1 MMRRREFIT
10 LFGGAAWPLV
20 ARAQQAPTPVI
31 GFLHSASLEAR
42 RDQVV
47 SFRRGLSE
55 TGYVEGHNLM
65 IEYRW
70 AEGQYDRLPGLAT
83 DLVRR
88 SVAVIFAGS
97 LPAVLAARAAT
108 TTIPIVFTVGGDPVR
123 DGLVSSLNRPGG
135 NATGASLFFGEL
147 VAKRLEL
154 LRELVPGVTAI
165 AVLLNPNNP
174 NASTRLENVQA
185 AARTS
190 RQRVHVFN
198 AKSES
203 EIDSSFAAF
212 VQLGV
217 WRASRQRRS
226 FFESQRVQLL
236 TLAARHAVPAIY
248 DTRDYTTA
256 GGLMSYGASF
266 ADAYRRAGI
275 YVGRILKGEKPADLP
290 VVQPTK
296 FELAVNLKTAKAL
309 GLDRPGQP
317 PRPRRRGDRIA
328 AALAAICSRPV
339 LAHCCPVPK
348 RRHVRSWRKETYGR
362 WPRGQGLMWWTA
374 PAPGIEVP

>member
-1 MMRRREFIT
+1 MRRREFIT
-10 LFGGAAWPLV
+10 FLGGAAVAWPLA
-20 ARAQQAPTPVI
+20 ARAQQAAMPVI
-31 GFLHSASLEAR
+31 GFLHSASPEAR
-42 RDQVV
+42 RDHVV

-70 AEGQYDRLPGLAT
+70 AEGQYDRLPGLAA

-88 SVAVIFAGS
+88 PVAVIFAGS

-154 LRELVPGVTAI
+154 LRELVPRVTAI

-185 AARTS
+185 AAGTV

-198 AKSES
+198 ANSES
-203 EIDSSFAAF
+203 EIDTSFAAF
-212 VQLGV
+212 VQLGAGALLV
-217 WRASRQRRS
+217 SDDP

-248 DTRDYTTA
+248 DTRDYTAA
-256 GGLMSYGASF
+256 GGLISYGLSF
-266 ADAYRRAGI
+266 ADVSRQVGI
-275 YVGRILKGEKPADLP
+275 YVGRILKGEKPANLP

-309 GLDRPGQP
+309 NLTVPDSL
-317 PRPRRRGDRIA
+317 
-328 AALAAICSRPV
+328 LARADEV
-339 LAHCCPVPK
+339 
-348 RRHVRSWRKETYGR
+348 
-362 WPRGQGLMWWTA
+362 
-374 PAPGIEVP
+374 IE

>member
-1 MMRRREFIT
+1 MLLSRHTKRREFIAG
-10 LFGGAAWPLV
+10 LVGGAAWPLV
-20 ARAQQAPTPVI
+20 ARAQQPPTPVI

-154 LRELVPGVTAI
+154 LRELVP
-165 AVLLNPNNP
+165 
-174 NASTRLENVQA
+174 
-185 AARTS
+185 
-190 RQRVHVFN
+190 
-198 AKSES
+198 ES
-203 EIDSSFAAF
+203 PLS
-212 VQLGV
+212 
-217 WRASRQRRS
+217 
-226 FFESQRVQLL
+226 
-236 TLAARHAVPAIY
+236 P
-248 DTRDYTTA
+248 
-256 GGLMSYGASF
+256 
-266 ADAYRRAGI
+266 
-275 YVGRILKGEKPADLP
+275 
-290 VVQPTK
+290 
-296 FELAVNLKTAKAL
+296 
-309 GLDRPGQP
+309 
-317 PRPRRRGDRIA
+317 
-328 AALAAICSRPV
+328 
-339 LAHCCPVPK
+339 CC
-348 RRHVRSWRKETYGR
+348 
-362 WPRGQGLMWWTA
+362 
-374 PAPGIEVP
+374 

>member
-1 MMRRREFIT
+1 MSTVGRRANTIDCRD
-10 LFGGAAWPLV
+10 L
-20 ARAQQAPTPVI
+20 
-31 GFLHSASLEAR
+31 R
-42 RDQVV
+42 R
-47 SFRRGLSE
+47 
-55 TGYVEGHNLM
+55 
-65 IEYRW
+65 
-70 AEGQYDRLPGLAT
+70 

-88 SVAVIFAGS
+88 LVAVIFAGS

-190 RQRVHVFN
+190 GQRVHVFN

-217 WRASRQRRS
+217 GALLVSDDPY
-226 FFESQRVQLL
+226 FESQRVQLL

-248 DTRDYTTA
+248 DTRDYTAA
-256 GGLMSYGASF
+256 GGLVSYGLSF
-266 ADAYRRAGI
+266 ADVSRQVGI

-296 FELAVNLKTAKAL
+296 FELAQPQ
-309 GLDRPGQP
+309 DRQGTKSERPADA
-317 PRPRRRGDRIA
+317 PRPRRRGDRM
-328 AALAAICSRPV
+328 S
-339 LAHCCPVPK
+339 
-348 RRHVRSWRKETYGR
+348 
-362 WPRGQGLMWWTA
+362 
-374 PAPGIEVP
+374 APGKAGAIQPVEVRPK